1 MRSAVGVLFAAAVG
15 AVVLDRALEGDGFG
29 AGTLMVAALWTAAGL
44 IAVCWTLG
52 QLGRLIADGG
62 VQ

>member
-29 AGTLMVAALWTAAGL
+29 AGTLMVLALWTTAGL
-44 IAVCWTLG
+44 TAVCWVP
-52 QLGRLIADGG
+52 GRLVADGG
-62 VQ
+62 AE